1 MLKCLDRIVFLLIIW
16 YIKLCG
22 MGKCRGYIFYLG
34 FLWLVMRL
42 FEFGLI
48 RNDRIFGLC
57 MGYYKFNLLS
67 FGEG

>member
-1 MLKCLDRIVFLLIIW
+1 
-16 YIKLCG
+16 

-34 FLWLVMRL
+34 FFWLVMRL

-48 RNDRIFGLC
+48 RNDRIFGLW

-67 FGEG
+67 FGEGWNIVI